1 MAGKGGCAHVR
12 TLRRRARAG
21 YARLVGRHGVCGTGS
36 VPSIDLLVS
45 RFPRHEL
52 AIRRLYVRD
61 PEFRAV
67 CDDYGEVQHALE
79 HWQVADQPVPGR
91 VAEYRRMLEELEA
104 ETLAFLGASRD
115 G

>member
-1 MAGKGGCAHVR
+1 V
-12 TLRRRARAG
+12 
-21 YARLVGRHGVCGTGS
+21 S
-36 VPSIDLLVS
+36 SIDLLVS
-45 RFPRHEL
+45 RLPRHEF

-79 HWQVADQPVPGR
+79 HWQAAEQAEPGR

-104 ETLAFLGASRD
+104 EALTFLNAFGD
-115 G
+115 T

>member
-1 MAGKGGCAHVR
+1 M
-12 TLRRRARAG
+12 
-21 YARLVGRHGVCGTGS
+21 
-36 VPSIDLLVS
+36 PSIDLLVT

-67 CDDYGEVQHALE
+67 CDDYGEVQRALE
-79 HWQVADQPVPGR
+79 HWQATDQAAPRR

-104 ETLAFLGASRD
+104 EALTFLTAARAT
-115 G
+115 

>member
-1 MAGKGGCAHVR
+1 M
-12 TLRRRARAG
+12 
-21 YARLVGRHGVCGTGS
+21 
-36 VPSIDLLVS
+36 PSIDLLVK

-67 CDDYGEVQHALE
+67 CDDCGEVQHALA
-79 HWQVADQPVPGR
+79 HWQAAEQAVPGR

-104 ETLAFLGASRD
+104 EALTFLNASGD
-115 G
+115 T